1 MGINIDLVSLSLGM
15 GLALFL
21 VSIIQ
26 IIYYAKIK
34 RKYKAQA
41 EQIRKNIETLKA
53 QMDAKKG
60 ELEKIIKGSKEE
72 KK

>member
-1 MGINIDLVSLSLGM
+1 MVISIDLLSLSLGM
-15 GLALFL
+15 GLALL
-21 VSIIQ
+21 LISIIQ
-26 IIYYAKIK
+26 IVYYARIR

-60 ELEKIIKGSKEE
+60 ELEKIIKGSKE